1 MSSDEKIRKAYYDE
15 GNLFGRDALF
25 HLLKKKY
32 PKSHPSKN
40 EIEAWLGKQELQQLH
55 KQTRKGGATDR
66 FRPSKPW
73 DNISMDLIDYSGR
86 SAPNGKKYILVVVD
100 NFSRFVL
107 VRPMLNKEAKTTAR
121 HLTSILD
128 EIKKLTKGVD
138 IKNII
143 TDDGSEF
150 LTTQRTRK
158 VCPDGAG
165 SCGDPFRRSEVC
177 IDSSERQRVE
187 QLTSVGSLNLVSQ

>member
-1 MSSDEKIRKAYYDE
+1 MSSGEKIQKAYYDE

-25 HLLKKKY
+25 HLLKKKC

-100 NFSRFVL
+100 NFSRFAL

-121 HLTSILD
+121 HLMDSCFQGRIARNPRIL
-128 EIKKLTKGVD
+128 
-138 IKNII
+138 
-143 TDDGSEF
+143 SS
-150 LTTQRTRK
+150 
-158 VCPDGAG
+158 
-165 SCGDPFRRSEVC
+165 SCNAFHHRRLLRCS
-177 IDSSERQRVE
+177 
-187 QLTSVGSLNLVSQ
+187 GG

>member
-25 HLLKKKY
+25 HLLKKKH

-107 VRPMLNKEAKTTAR
+107 ARPMLNKEAKTTAR

-150 LTTQRTRK
+150 KGETSAVLKSGASGHEGHLEVIPSRTALLSGRT
-158 VCPDGAG
+158 
-165 SCGDPFRRSEVC
+165 
-177 IDSSERQRVE
+177 ERLR
-187 QLTSVGSLNLVSQ
+187 T

>member
-1 MSSDEKIRKAYYDE
+1 MSSDEKIRKACYDE

-25 HLLKKKY
+25 HLLKKKH

-100 NFSRFVL
+100 NFSRFAL
-107 VRPMLNKEAKTTAR
+107 VRPMLNKEANHSA
-121 HLTSILD
+121 TSH
-128 EIKKLTKGVD
+128 V
-138 IKNII
+138 
-143 TDDGSEF
+143 
-150 LTTQRTRK
+150 
-158 VCPDGAG
+158 
-165 SCGDPFRRSEVC
+165 
-177 IDSSERQRVE
+177 
-187 QLTSVGSLNLVSQ
+187 NLG

>member
-121 HLTSILD
+121 SRHLTSILD
-128 EIKKLTKGVD
+128 EIKGTLKKLTKGVD

-150 LTTQRTRK
+150 KGETSAVLKKRGIGICRRTSASPYPTDTEGTWR
-158 VCPDGAG
+158 
-165 SCGDPFRRSEVC
+165 
-177 IDSSERQRVE
+177 
-187 QLTSVGSLNLVSQ
+187 

>member
-73 DNISMDLIDYSGR
+73 DNIST
-86 SAPNGKKYILVVVD
+86 KTVVLRLLPV
-100 NFSRFVL
+100 
-107 VRPMLNKEAKTTAR
+107 P
-121 HLTSILD
+121 
-128 EIKKLTKGVD
+128 
-138 IKNII
+138 
-143 TDDGSEF
+143 
-150 LTTQRTRK
+150 
-158 VCPDGAG
+158 
-165 SCGDPFRRSEVC
+165 
-177 IDSSERQRVE
+177 
-187 QLTSVGSLNLVSQ
+187 